1 MSDAPRGSISNAGS
15 SEQSQTNPGA
25 CTPPLAAPLAHAAA
39 AAAAAGHGRVQ
50 RGGGTRQQAP
60 DSRLQ
65 KRPWA
70 PHHEGWDSKG
80 PAWVP
85 AHIPLLEEH
94 AADGQEG
101 AAALFAP
108 GGCLCSSFW
117 LGGAAP
123 TAHSAELRIGL
134 GMSTREP
141 ALQCCQWARVPPILP
156 PSPNGTGMH
165 ARHSRRLAAHLRRA
179 TSRCI
184 SLIPPSSWYSTLSA
198 ATGSAVGRTRHLR
211 QHPGLRTACQDSLWV
226 AELWLDRQ
234 QLRVQPLRMQHSQ
247 KRTPMNRLPS
257 STLFLSCSSRRG
269 QTLAYCTHT
278 PGCQRG

>member
-1 MSDAPRGSISNAGS
+1 MHPAAASAMQAAANNRKPTQAPAHH
-15 SEQSQTNPGA
+15 
-25 CTPPLAAPLAHAAA
+25 LAAPLAHAAAA

-50 RGGGTRQQAP
+50 RGGGTCQQAP

-101 AAALFAP
+101 AAALFAL
-108 GGCLCSSFW
+108 GGCLCSFLR

-165 ARHSRRLAAHLRRA
+165 ARHS
-179 TSRCI
+179 
-184 SLIPPSSWYSTLSA
+184 
-198 ATGSAVGRTRHLR
+198 TGSRRTSGGPPAGASH
-211 QHPGLRTACQDSLWV
+211 
-226 AELWLDRQ
+226 
-234 QLRVQPLRMQHSQ
+234 
-247 KRTPMNRLPS
+247 
-257 STLFLSCSSRRG
+257 
-269 QTLAYCTHT
+269 
-278 PGCQRG
+278 